1 MLGCL
6 AIDSRV
12 SHGPVVVSR
21 CYRLAVAVIDIE
33 LRGGRTTHTVRDRD
47 RDRDHDHDSDRAD
60 AGRRTHFPGFSL
72 PCVSSLL
79 VAHSCSS
86 ASASASNSNVDLDFD
101 FHVHF
106 DFNFNFR
113 RLTTDD

>member
-60 AGRRTHFPGFSL
+60 AGRRTSKAFPW
-72 PCVSSLL
+72 LL
-79 VAHSCSS
+79 SPLCFVLACGS
-86 ASASASNSNVDLDFD
+86 
-101 FHVHF
+101 
-106 DFNFNFR
+106 
-113 RLTTDD
+113 